1 MLDRYDAIVLLGKTS
16 DLRVK
21 IKGSKSMWFDGE
33 VQLARSARF
42 DVKRI
47 NTHRISWQPRVPNYG
62 VPVTISP
69 WQFAYA
75 VARTSAIGSG
85 LRLPGKLAGLGFSV
99 ACLTHL
105 VRDGRSNLKADPDF
119 NLLKDFVG
127 TSLKGVI
134 GAALTYRETQTL
146 GYSWLGHWGDC
157 ILPVTGPHPD
167 FVFSTHTDVCVVDA
181 KGSMSAQM
189 APRDRTS

>member
-1 MLDRYDAIVLLGKTS
+1 MLDRYDVIVFLGETS

-21 IKGSKSMWFDGE
+21 IKGSKSMWFHGE

-75 VARTSAIGSG
+75 VARTSAIGIG

-105 VRDGRSNLKADPDF
+105 VRDGLSNLKADPDF

-134 GAALTYRETQTL
+134 GAALTYREMQTL
-146 GYSWLGHWGDC
+146 GYHN
-157 ILPVTGPHPD
+157 
-167 FVFSTHTDVCVVDA
+167 
-181 KGSMSAQM
+181 AQAESFM
-189 APRDRTS
+189 KTLEVEEVYLAGYETFAAIRRQIDQCCADEPI